1 MSDLITALGDKI
13 KIATSF
19 EIDVNKSLSE
29 GQVEVIVS
37 TPSLDRQGQSI
48 VQNGIDISRIAVNGP
63 VMWSHDYE
71 QAPIGKIVKVWRS
84 AGVLK
89 ARVEFALGLN
99 PMADMVYRM
108 VKDGFIKAV
117 SIGGIVKEFGK
128 NLDGTTNYDVISKME
143 MIELSFCA
151 IGANAEALVSLK
163 SVEQQ
168 MFKTDSDHIYDTI
181 TKSVEALTNQVSALE
196 SAIAA
201 SRVPEKETAKH
212 VLVRNRLVLAKTAAK
227 QIDKSSEMVIS
238 SLNNLLEKD
247 SQCQTKSQK
256 VEK

>member
-1 MSDLITALGDKI
+1 MIKVYDTKGQTMSTLALGDKL
-13 KIATSF
+13 KIATQF
-19 EIDVNKSLSE
+19 ELDINKAGLQE

-48 VQNGIDISRIAVNGP
+48 RQEGIDLSKMATNGP

-71 QAPIGKIVKVWRS
+71 QAPIGKIAKLWKS
-84 AGVLK
+84 GGALK

-128 NLDGTTNYDVISKME
+128 NLDGTTNYDLVSKME

-151 IGANAEALVSLK
+151 IGANPDALVTLKSLETEWFKTANDHTYDMILK
-163 SVEQQ
+163 SV
-168 MFKTDSDHIYDTI
+168 DG
-181 TKSVEALTNQVSALE
+181 LTQQVSALE
-196 SAIAA
+196 SALAA
-201 SRVPEKETAKH
+201 SRVPEKTTTAKH
-212 VLVRNRLVLAKTAAK
+212 VLVRNRLVIAKTAAK
-227 QIDKSSEMVIS
+227 QIDKSAEMVIS
-238 SLNNLLEKD
+238 SINTLLEKD
-247 SQCQTKSQK
+247 S
-256 VEK
+256 